1 MLFYKV
7 KKFYRKNGILGLYYK
22 VWNRIKT
29 KMQYEKWL
37 KVHQNAAASY
47 DILPC
52 SPKITVVVPVY
63 NVNADELKSCID
75 SVLQQVYTNWELC
88 LVDDCSTMSEVKE
101 TLKQYENNKKIKVIY
116 REKNGHI
123 SKATNTG
130 IENATGE
137 FIAFLDCDDVLSK
150 DAFYQVAK
158 VLNEKPDT
166 DFIYSDEDKLTET
179 GKRTQPFFK
188 PDWSPDWMMSIM
200 YTCHLAVY
208 RKKIIELVGGLR
220 EGYEGAQDYD
230 LVLRVMER
238 TDKIEHIP
246 HILYHWRQR
255 SESTAADVSAK
266 PYVLEATRKTLEDAL
281 VRRGQSGRVEY
292 LDEIERFHVVYELEQ
307 SPKISIILLMEE
319 GATVQKCLDSLQNV
333 LEYPDYEVI
342 IMDCRNEYSDVD
354 LSGAKVYRIEPDVK
368 NRAKIYNQAVSY
380 AAGEYILFMD
390 SHIVIKDKNVL
401 TGMAAHA
408 GLAHTGAVGCKIL
421 NQKKIY
427 HTGICTDG
435 TDIQYVLQNLSDS
448 GFYYFGRNKTDANYL
463 AVSGLCLM
471 IQKKKFEENG
481 AFDTSFTDGY
491 YDIDFCFRLYKNGYY
506 NVVRN
511 DVVVFYDTEDDRHT
525 IRREDRMYFEQK
537 HRMLLEKDPFYNE
550 NLSLKE
556 MDFSLDI

>member
-266 PYVLEATRKTLEDAL
+266 PYVLEATKKTLEDAL

-525 IRREDRMYFEQK
+525 IRQEDRMYFEQK